1 MWNYDTTGPV
11 PFFGQGQASEQ
22 ELVKDHEGHAG
33 DAAEAGDHE
42 AQVRRLHGEAEEAAA
57 HVVHRV
63 EDQDARGGM
72 DEELQRIEEE
82 IRKAKEKRQALEDRR
97 TRKLREIRAKQER
110 DRAAWLRKMS
120 AVLDRTL
127 TDMKGKLYFSEVT
140 QDQVADAVRRAGIL
154 PEVKKPEADKK
165 SADTGSRKGDAEG

>member
-1 MWNYDTTGPV
+1 
-11 PFFGQGQASEQ
+11 
-22 ELVKDHEGHAG
+22 
-33 DAAEAGDHE
+33 
-42 AQVRRLHGEAEEAAA
+42 
-57 HVVHRV
+57 
-63 EDQDARGGM
+63 M

-120 AVLDRTL
+120 SVLDRTL
-127 TDMKGKLYFSEVT
+127 TDMKGKLYFSKVT

-165 SADTGSRKGDAEG
+165 SADTGSRKGGAEG